1 MNRYIATILDI
12 NFHPMFEPVPSSLS
26 IKVYV
31 PRFDTEINLYDETG
45 SIDQLSK
52 KFGFESGKGDYDL
65 TLLQGKKCIV
75 VEKGEGFYFLSF
87 L

>member
-1 MNRYIATILDI
+1 MNRYIATILDL

-31 PRFDTEINLYDETG
+31 PHFDTEIKLYDETG
-45 SIDQLSK
+45 SIEQISK
-52 KFGFESGKGDYDL
+52 KFGLETAKEDYDL
-65 TLLQGKKCIV
+65 ATLKGKKCIV

>member
-1 MNRYIATILDI
+1 MNRYIATILDL

-31 PRFDTEINLYDETG
+31 PHFDTEIKLYDETG
-45 SIDQLSK
+45 SIDQLSR
-52 KFGFESGKGDYDL
+52 KFGFETAKDDYNL
-65 TLLQGKKCIV
+65 TPLKGKKCIV

>member
-1 MNRYIATILDI
+1 
-12 NFHPMFEPVPSSLS
+12 MFEPVPSSLS

-31 PRFDTEINLYDETG
+31 PHFDAEIKLYDETG
-45 SIDQLSK
+45 SIEQIGK
-52 KFGFESGKGDYDL
+52 KFGLETAKDDYDL
-65 TLLQGKKCIV
+65 TALKGKKCIV

>member
-1 MNRYIATILDI
+1 MNRYIATILDL
-12 NFHPMFEPVPSSLS
+12 NFHHMIEPIPSSLS

-31 PRFDTEINLYDETG
+31 PRFDTEINLYEETG

-52 KFGFESGKGDYDL
+52 KFGFESSHDKYNFTEL
-65 TLLQGKKCIV
+65 KGKKCIV

>member
-1 MNRYIATILDI
+1 
-12 NFHPMFEPVPSSLS
+12 MFEPVPSSLS

-45 SIDQLSK
+45 SIDQLGK
-52 KFGFESGKGDYDL
+52 KFGLEAKNDKYDFTAL
-65 TLLQGKKCIV
+65 KGKKCIV